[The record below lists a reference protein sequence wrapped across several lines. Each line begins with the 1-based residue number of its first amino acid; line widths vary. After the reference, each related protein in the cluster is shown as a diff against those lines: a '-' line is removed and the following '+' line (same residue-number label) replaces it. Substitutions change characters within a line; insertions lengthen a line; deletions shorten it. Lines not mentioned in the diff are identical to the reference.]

1 MTKLLP
7 CVILVGLMGLTKGFI
22 FNMDLD
28 LHTALEKGNQ
38 IPVGSGGYL
47 RDSFRKNVLVPG
59 FRAVE
64 EELRSNRRSDMIVES
79 LLAGATLALVIGIG
93 ALTLKLRNL
102 RKEMITLKNKE
113 VP

>member
-7 CVILVGLMGLTKGFI
+7 CVILVGLMGLTKGFL
-22 FNMDLD
+22 FDMDLN
-28 LHTALEKGNQ
+28 LHARLKKGNQ

-64 EELRSNRRSDMIVES
+64 EELRYNRRSVES
-79 LLAGATLALVIGIG
+79 LLAGVTLALMIGIA

-102 RKEMITLKNKE
+102 RKEMITLKNKD

>member
-7 CVILVGLMGLTKGFI
+7 FAILVSLISLSKGFI

-38 IPVGSGGYL
+38 IPFGSGGYL

-64 EELRSNRRSDMIVES
+64 EELRSNRRSDVIIES
-79 LLAGATLALVIGIG
+79 LLAGKPWL
-93 ALTLKLRNL
+93 
-102 RKEMITLKNKE
+102 
-113 VP
+113 